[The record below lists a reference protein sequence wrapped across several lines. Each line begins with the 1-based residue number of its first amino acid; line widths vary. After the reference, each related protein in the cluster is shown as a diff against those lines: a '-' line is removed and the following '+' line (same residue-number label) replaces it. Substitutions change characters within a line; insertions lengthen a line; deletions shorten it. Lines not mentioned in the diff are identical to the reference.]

1 MRALICTWIVCVSV
15 AFTAVAFAAPGV
27 DARAKY
33 QAAQVLSN
41 NGNAAQALIVIE
53 EGLAV
58 APKDRP
64 LLSLKG
70 KVLLELRDYL
80 GALTAYDAYLAAG
93 PIDGNARQVQEIVK
107 NLLPAK
113 TTSLDITLANGPADI
128 YLDSKTLGPFCA
140 ATSSCNKAMLPGPH
154 RVIVERPGFN
164 RWTGSVTVVAGET
177 TKLEVALVETPSLLT
192 VRVAQPDAQ
201 VTVDGT
207 AYNAPTK
214 VAAGSHQVVVS
225 LARYLEARLEATA
238 HEGKPV
244 ELDVSLT
251 PLVATRVEPPG
262 AELLLDDKPVTIAD
276 GNLPIPQGAHVL
288 VARAKGFQERRT
300 DIPAER
306 PADYEVKIEL
316 APIPLPEAPKVVV
329 VPPKPS
335 PWTPRRKLARAVG
348 GVGVAAAV
356 TGMVLGVQS
365 GHLEDDAYARCPAP
379 ATPCSGAREA
389 NDLIQRGQSR
399 ALQAN
404 IAYGVAGGAAVA
416 AAVLWLT
423 GASESPSRVAVMPRV
438 GAVAGLDLAV
448 RF

>member
-1 MRALICTWIVCVSV
+1 MRALICTLIVCVSV
-15 AFTAVAFAAPGV
+15 AFTGVALAAPGGDV
-27 DARAKY
+27 RAKY
-33 QAAQVLSN
+33 RAASQLST
-41 NGNAAQALIVIE
+41 NGNAAQALVVIE

-70 KVLLELRDYL
+70 RILFDLRDYL
-80 GALTAYDAYLAAG
+80 GALAAYDAYLAAG

-113 TTSLDITLANGPADI
+113 TTSLDVTLANGPATI
-128 YLDSKTLGPFCA
+128 YLESKDDGEFCA
-140 ATSSCNKAMLPGPH
+140 ATVPCNKAMLPGPH
-154 RVIVERPGFN
+154 RVIAERPGFN
-164 RWTGSVTVVAGET
+164 RWTGSVTVVAGQA
-177 TKLEVALVETPSLLT
+177 TKLEVTLVEMPSLLT
-192 VRVAQPDAQ
+192 VRVVPPDAH
-201 VTVDGT
+201 VTIDGT

-225 LARYLEARLEATA
+225 LAGHAEARLEATA

-244 ELDVSLT
+244 VLDVSLT

-276 GNLPIPQGAHVL
+276 GSLPIPPGAHVL
-288 VARAKGFQERRT
+288 VARAKGFQERRI
-300 DIPAER
+300 DIQAER
-306 PADYEVKIEL
+306 PADYEVKIAL
-316 APIPLPEAPKVVV
+316 APIEVPKVVV
-329 VPPKPS
+329 APLKSS
-335 PWTPRRKLARAVG
+335 PWTPRRKLALAVG
-348 GVGVAAAV
+348 GVGVAALV

-365 GHLEDDAYARCPAP
+365 GHLEDDAYARCPSP
-379 ATPCSGAREA
+379 STPCSEARAA

-399 ALQAN
+399 AFQAN
-404 IAYGVAGGAAVA
+404 IAYGVAGGAAIA

-423 GASESPSRVAVMPRV
+423 GGPESRVAVAPHL